1 MSGYARRPGAPP
13 LSRARSLVVPDAAAF
28 YERRSCLPQLDCERP
43 HGGDLHPHF
52 FGIRPTFMCY
62 VPSPVLASVGDTD
75 DKLEDL
81 EEANPFSFKEFLKT
95 KNLGLMKDD
104 TTNSRIY
111 PKEASR
117 HSLGL
122 DHSSPTP
129 QTVGYGL
136 EYQQPFFEDPTGAG
150 DIVGEE
156 EEDEDSGWNGAY
168 LPSAVEKTHS
178 SRATASTS
186 PCGTYLSFFSTP
198 SELAGPES
206 LPPWTLSDTDSRIS
220 LASPAG
226 SPSAEF
232 TTHGESLGD
241 RHLRTLQISYEALK
255 DENSKLRRKL
265 NEVQSFSETQTE
277 MVRTLERKLEAK
289 MIKEES
295 DYHDLESV
303 VQQVEQNLELM
314 TKRAVKAE
322 NHVIKLKQEINLLQ
336 AQVSNFK
343 RENEALRSGQ
353 GASLTVVKQNT
364 DVALQNLRVV
374 MNSAHA
380 SIKQL
385 VSGAE
390 TLNFVAEILKSI
402 DRISEIKDEEEKS

>member
-1 MSGYARRPGAPP
+1 MSGYARCPGAPP
-13 LSRARSLVVPDAAAF
+13 LSRARSLVVPD
-28 YERRSCLPQLDCERP
+28 
-43 HGGDLHPHF
+43 
-52 FGIRPTFMCY
+52 
-62 VPSPVLASVGDTD
+62 D

-150 DIVGEE
+150 DMVGEE

-186 PCGTYLSFFSTP
+186 PCGTYLSFLSTP
-198 SELAGPES
+198 LD
-206 LPPWTLSDTDSRIS
+206 DTDSRIS

-232 TTHGESLGD
+232 TTHAESLGD

-255 DENSKLRRKL
+255 DENSKNR
-265 NEVQSFSETQTE
+265 E
-277 MVRTLERKLEAK
+277 ERKGWLSTV
-289 MIKEES
+289 MQITC
-295 DYHDLESV
+295 LGFLFFQSV
-303 VQQVEQNLELM
+303 F
-314 TKRAVKAE
+314 
-322 NHVIKLKQEINLLQ
+322 I
-336 AQVSNFK
+336 F
-343 RENEALRSGQ
+343 
-353 GASLTVVKQNT
+353 
-364 DVALQNLRVV
+364 
-374 MNSAHA
+374 
-380 SIKQL
+380 
-385 VSGAE
+385 
-390 TLNFVAEILKSI
+390 LKSGC
-402 DRISEIKDEEEKS
+402 ISMLH

>member
-75 DKLEDL
+75 FGYGKGKCTKQGPAGAHETHFGDDKLEDL

-95 KNLGLMKDD
+95 KNLGLTKDD

-178 SRATASTS
+178 SRPTSFHPTGSCPDRVQFSSRLIFHASGPEKRPDPAQAALGCPQSTLASSKARTAGPTALQAGR
-186 PCGTYLSFFSTP
+186 PEARR
-198 SELAGPES
+198 SELSGVLRTPHFRQSAAAFPWCS
-206 LPPWTLSDTDSRIS
+206 APPGRDFRCAALHFRDRRKLGIF
-220 LASPAG
+220 G
-226 SPSAEF
+226 R
-232 TTHGESLGD
+232 LGD
-241 RHLRTLQISYEALK
+241 RAAVKGRSV
-255 DENSKLRRKL
+255 SKLVLLRLPGVCQSRPKGTRGPGEQLGLSGLSSARR
-265 NEVQSFSETQTE
+265 
-277 MVRTLERKLEAK
+277 
-289 MIKEES
+289 
-295 DYHDLESV
+295 
-303 VQQVEQNLELM
+303 
-314 TKRAVKAE
+314 
-322 NHVIKLKQEINLLQ
+322 LL
-336 AQVSNFK
+336 
-343 RENEALRSGQ
+343 G
-353 GASLTVVKQNT
+353 SL
-364 DVALQNLRVV
+364 
-374 MNSAHA
+374 
-380 SIKQL
+380 
-385 VSGAE
+385 
-390 TLNFVAEILKSI
+390 
-402 DRISEIKDEEEKS
+402 